1 MSVNT
6 VEIIVYIIEVDG
18 LRWASQVAQMVKNM
32 LAMQKTWVLIL
43 SWKNSLEKEMATHS
57 CNSCLKNS
65 IDRGVWWDIVHGV
78 AKSHS

>member
-57 CNSCLKNS
+57 CILALRILSTEES
-65 IDRGVWWDIVHGV
+65 GGI
-78 AKSHS
+78 